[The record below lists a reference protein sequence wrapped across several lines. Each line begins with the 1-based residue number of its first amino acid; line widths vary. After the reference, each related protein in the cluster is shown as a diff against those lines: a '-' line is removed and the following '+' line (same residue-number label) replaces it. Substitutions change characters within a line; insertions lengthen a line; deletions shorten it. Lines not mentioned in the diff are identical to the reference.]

1 MILTEDKTRSYEYR
15 SFIRK
20 FFIPILIILIL
31 IPAFYTGSHTL
42 LPSKNPEGVID
53 YPDVSVETSDGFLLI
68 ILDGVGRDIM
78 LDSEYM
84 PFLNSQRGNTALINL
99 ETGPLTLSA
108 NCVKEMMTGVPN
120 APIDGLNNFK
130 LPHPGGEDPW
140 LLAADDDRYSVG
152 MIGSYVMGNMYSE
165 FENIEFIDTFR
176 GHSDYYEGDNESF
189 NIFNQWL
196 DNKKHNVISLH
207 FSGSDKV
214 GHTWGIL
221 GDDFKDKVLDL
232 DSKLESIF
240 SKVPPQWNIIVTAD
254 HGLTDAG
261 THGSAEEVTRRVS
274 AFVKGPNIAPGSQS
288 EGHQRDLSA
297 LTTFSLN
304 LPFPEQLHGKIPL
317 EILDLNA
324 NQKNIIESWNW
335 QAAYERQIFLDKEN
349 GKDSN
354 LVGVNTIEWEK
365 IIIDGSFS
373 RTSDVI
379 LSLVVWST
387 IILIS
392 LIYIGETDFKDRN
405 ILKNIIMFSTL
416 IFCLI
421 LSQKM
426 LNFSAMIS
434 RAIGAFCAVWLISW
448 SLMPKFENKN
458 KHSKFDM
465 LKISNKLGQ
474 ISSNQ
479 FNFFALFVLI
489 LIFTGT
495 VTQALVSCLMIW
507 IIIYSLSSNNNKDSI
522 NNKYF
527 LDNPLLIFIICFTF
541 ASLRLWFTLIP
552 FTVICA
558 LNLREFIADKKSR
571 IEITSLTITLS
582 LLIISLL
589 LVHDRIFEKQ
599 YLMSALR
606 SGWPETIF
614 GGIKSIVILCSAYFL
629 SLFLQGEKL
638 TKYEKTQNFNL
649 LLLGILALSV
659 ESNLLDRIL
668 LCVILFHYLGFMY
681 YNIFSRGINFS
692 RSSMINIL
700 SLHLL
705 LIWGVWASTLAL
717 ILIPIISPLVNSLT
731 DKFDLDKDLSK
742 NHKLLI
748 SMAVIPW
755 VIWIFWWT
763 LMGQVNGVQTCFEGI
778 CPHPRELDPGRV
790 MVKGGY
796 VGIRENPPT
805 NWMIFM
811 VGLPILIFST
821 FMMYEIRKNGILLSP
836 YVVSQLLLILGCVNI
851 LAFSAEY
858 PRLIFTLSWNILFA
872 VLQIIFALL
881 AMSLHRYL
889 ENKNVEIKISC

>member
-1 MILTEDKTRSYEYR
+1 M
-15 SFIRK
+15 
-20 FFIPILIILIL
+20 
-31 IPAFYTGSHTL
+31 
-42 LPSKNPEGVID
+42 LPPENPEGVIES
-53 YPDVSVETSDGFLLI
+53 PEVSIETSDGFLLI

-78 LDSEYM
+78 QDSEYM
-84 PFLNSQRGNTALINL
+84 PFLNSQRNSLAVINL

-130 LPHPGGEDPW
+130 LPHPGGLDPW
-140 LLAADDDRYSVG
+140 LLASEDERYSVG

-189 NIFNQWL
+189 NIFNQWI
-196 DNKKHNVISLH
+196 DSKKHNVISLH

-274 AFVKGPNIAPGSQS
+274 AFVKGPNIALGSQS

-304 LPFPEQLHGKIPL
+304 LPFPIQLHGKIPL
-317 EILDLNA
+317 DILELDT
-324 NQKNIIESWNW
+324 NQKNIIENWNW
-335 QAAYERQIFLDKEN
+335 QAAYERQIFLDNEN
-349 GKDSN
+349 GKDSD
-354 LVGVNTIEWEK
+354 LVGIQTIEWEK

-373 RTSDVI
+373 RTSDVV
-379 LSLVVWST
+379 LSLLVWIT

-392 LIYIGETDFKDRN
+392 LIYVGETDIKD
-405 ILKNIIMFSTL
+405 KNIQKNIVVFSAL
-416 IFCLI
+416 IFSLI

-426 LNFSAMIS
+426 LNFSAMIP

-448 SLMPKFENKN
+448 SLMPKVTDKN
-458 KHSKFDM
+458 NDTKFDII
-465 LKISNKLGQ
+465 KISSKLET

-479 FNFFALFVLI
+479 FYFLIMFVSI
-489 LIFTGT
+489 LLFTGT
-495 VTQALVSCLMIW
+495 ITQALVSSLMVW
-507 IIIYSLSSNNNKDSI
+507 IIIYSLSIKTSKDS
-522 NNKYF
+522 NGKKYF

-541 ASLRLWFTLIP
+541 ASLRLWFALIP
-552 FTVICA
+552 FTVIC
-558 LNLREFIADKKSR
+558 LINLRNSI
-571 IEITSLTITLS
+571 IEKDSKREIYSLFVTVFLLILSLTM
-582 LLIISLL
+582 
-589 LVHDRIFEKQ
+589 VHDRIFDKQ

-614 GGIKSIVILCSAYFL
+614 GGVKSIVILCSASLL
-629 SLFLQGEKL
+629 SLYLQNENL
-638 TKYEKTQNFNL
+638 SKYQQIQNFNV

-668 LCVILFHYLGFMY
+668 LCVILFHYTAFIY
-681 YNIFSRGINFS
+681 YSIFSKGIKFPKTT
-692 RSSMINIL
+692 MINIL
-700 SLHLL
+700 ALHLL
-705 LIWGVWASTLAL
+705 LIWGVWASAL
-717 ILIPIISPLVNSLT
+717 ILIFIPIISPLVKSLT
-731 DKFDLDKDLSK
+731 SK
-742 NHKLLI
+742 IDINSDYSNNYKVAI

-755 VIWIFWWT
+755 VIWILWWT
-763 LMGQVNGVQTCFEGI
+763 LMGQVNGIQTCFEGI

-805 NWMIFM
+805 NWMVFM
-811 VGLPILIFST
+811 VGLPLLIFST
-821 FMMYEIRKNGILLSP
+821 FMMYEIRKNGVKLSP
-836 YVVSQLLLILGCVNI
+836 YVISQLLLILGCVNI
-851 LAFSAEY
+851 LAFSSEY

-872 VLQIIFALL
+872 ILQIVFALL
-881 AMSLHRYL
+881 AMSIHKFL
-889 ENKNVEIKISC
+889 ENKKFVVDVY

>member
-1 MILTEDKTRSYEYR
+1 MILTEDITKSYEYR

-20 FFIPILIILIL
+20 FFIPIVIILIL

-84 PFLNSQRGNTALINL
+84 PFLNSQRDSTALINL

-274 AFVKGPNIAPGSQS
+274 AFVKGPNIAKGSQS

-354 LVGVNTIEWEK
+354 LVGVNTIEWDK

-379 LSLVVWST
+379 LSLVVWSA

-426 LNFSAMIS
+426 LNFSAMIP

-495 VTQALVSCLMIW
+495 VTQALVSSLMIW
-507 IIIYSLSSNNNKDSI
+507 IIIYSLSSKNYKHSI

-541 ASLRLWFTLIP
+541 ANLRLWFTLIP

-558 LNLREFIADKKSR
+558 LKLREFIADKKSR
-571 IEITSLTITLS
+571 IEITSLTITVS
-582 LLIISLL
+582 LLIFSLL

-629 SLFLQGEKL
+629 SLYLQGEKL
-638 TKYEKTQNFNL
+638 AKYEKTQNFNL

-778 CPHPRELDPGRV
+778 CPYPRELDPGRV

-811 VGLPILIFST
+811 VGLPIFIFSSL
-821 FMMYEIRKNGILLSP
+821 MMYEIRKNGVLLSP

-851 LAFSAEY
+851 LAFSSEY

-872 VLQIIFALL
+872 ILQITFALS
-881 AMSLHRYL
+881 AMFAHKYIKN
-889 ENKNVEIKISC
+889 NKIKPQIEL

>member
-1 MILTEDKTRSYEYR
+1 MTEDITKPYEYR
-15 SFIRK
+15 YFIRK
-20 FFIPILIILIL
+20 FFIPIVIILIL
-31 IPAFYTGSHTL
+31 IPAFYTGSHTV
-42 LPSKNPEGVID
+42 LPSKNPAGLID
-53 YPDVSVETSDGFLLI
+53 YPNVSVDTSDGFLLL

-78 LDSEYM
+78 LDSDYL
-84 PFLNSQRGNTALINL
+84 PFLNSQRDSTALINL

-274 AFVKGPNIAPGSQS
+274 AFVKGPNIASGSQS

-317 EILDLNA
+317 EILDLNSI
-324 NQKNIIESWNW
+324 QKNIIESWNW

-354 LVGVNTIEWEK
+354 LVGVNTIEWDK

-379 LSLVVWST
+379 LSLVIWSV

-392 LIYIGETDFKDRN
+392 LIYIGETNFKDRN
-405 ILKNIIMFSTL
+405 IFKNIIMFSTL

-426 LNFSAMIS
+426 LSFSAMIP

-458 KHSKFDM
+458 KQSKFD
-465 LKISNKLGQ
+465 LVNISNKLGQ

-489 LIFTGT
+489 LIFTAS
-495 VTQALVSCLMIW
+495 VSQALVSSLMIW
-507 IIIYSLSSNNNKDSI
+507 IIIYSLSSKNNKDSI
-522 NNKYF
+522 NHKYF

-558 LNLREFIADKKSR
+558 LKLREFIID
-571 IEITSLTITLS
+571 
-582 LLIISLL
+582 
-589 LVHDRIFEKQ
+589 
-599 YLMSALR
+599 
-606 SGWPETIF
+606 
-614 GGIKSIVILCSAYFL
+614 
-629 SLFLQGEKL
+629 
-638 TKYEKTQNFNL
+638 
-649 LLLGILALSV
+649 
-659 ESNLLDRIL
+659 
-668 LCVILFHYLGFMY
+668 
-681 YNIFSRGINFS
+681 
-692 RSSMINIL
+692 
-700 SLHLL
+700 
-705 LIWGVWASTLAL
+705 
-717 ILIPIISPLVNSLT
+717 
-731 DKFDLDKDLSK
+731 
-742 NHKLLI
+742 
-748 SMAVIPW
+748 
-755 VIWIFWWT
+755 
-763 LMGQVNGVQTCFEGI
+763 
-778 CPHPRELDPGRV
+778 
-790 MVKGGY
+790 
-796 VGIRENPPT
+796 
-805 NWMIFM
+805 
-811 VGLPILIFST
+811 
-821 FMMYEIRKNGILLSP
+821 
-836 YVVSQLLLILGCVNI
+836 
-851 LAFSAEY
+851 
-858 PRLIFTLSWNILFA
+858 
-872 VLQIIFALL
+872 
-881 AMSLHRYL
+881 
-889 ENKNVEIKISC
+889 

>member
-1 MILTEDKTRSYEYR
+1 M
-15 SFIRK
+15 
-20 FFIPILIILIL
+20 
-31 IPAFYTGSHTL
+31 

-53 YPDVSVETSDGFLLI
+53 YLDVSVETSDGFLLI

-84 PFLNSQRGNTALINL
+84 PFLNSQRGSTALINL

-108 NCVKEMMTGVPN
+108 NCVKEIMTGVPN

-140 LLAADDDRYSVG
+140 LLAADDERYSVG

-189 NIFNQWL
+189 NIFNDWM

-240 SKVPPQWNIIVTAD
+240 SIVPPQWNIIVTAD

-274 AFVKGPNIAPGSQS
+274 AFVKGPNIASGSQS

-304 LPFPEQLHGKIPL
+304 LPFPVQLHGKIPL
-317 EILDLNA
+317 EILDLTTE
-324 NQKNIIESWNW
+324 QKTTLESWNW
-335 QAAYERQIFLDKEN
+335 QAAYERQIFLDEEN

-354 LVGVNTIEWEK
+354 LVGPDTIEWEK

-373 RTSDVI
+373 RTSDVV
-379 LSLVVWST
+379 LSLLVWIT
-387 IILIS
+387 IIVIS
-392 LIYIGETDFKDRN
+392 LIFVGETDVKNRK
-405 ILKNIIMFSTL
+405 ILKNVVIFSAL
-416 IFCLI
+416 IFSLI

-426 LNFSAMIS
+426 LSFSAMIP
-434 RAIGAFCAVWLISW
+434 RAIGAFSAVWLISW
-448 SLMPKFENKN
+448 SLMPEVNNNNKSMKFNFY
-458 KHSKFDM
+458 KFSDKM
-465 LKISNKLGQ
+465 AQ

-479 FNFFALFVLI
+479 FNFLGLFMLI
-489 LIFTGT
+489 LIITGT
-495 VTQALVSCLMIW
+495 ITQALVSSLMIW
-507 IIIYSLSSNNNKDSI
+507 IIIFSLSTKNSKSSGA
-522 NNKYF
+522 KYF
-527 LDNPLLIFIICFTF
+527 LNNPILIFIVCFTF

-552 FTVICA
+552 FTVICM
-558 LNLREFIADKKSR
+558 LKLREYV
-571 IEITSLTITLS
+571 IEKRPRKE
-582 LLIISLL
+582 IISLSIAVL
-589 LVHDRIFEKQ
+589 LLALSLMLVHDRILEKQ

-606 SGWPETIF
+606 SGWPETIS
-614 GGIKSIVILCSAYFL
+614 GGIRSIAILCAMSFL
-629 SLFLQGEKL
+629 SLYLQGEKL
-638 TKYEKTQNFNL
+638 TKLEQIQNFNL
-649 LLLGILALSV
+649 LLLGLLALSI

-668 LCVILFHYLGFMY
+668 LGVILFHYIGFAY
-681 YNIFSRGINFS
+681 FHIFSKGINFS

-705 LIWGVWASTLAL
+705 LIWGVWASALSL
-717 ILIPIISPLVNSLT
+717 ILLPIVSPIVRSLT
-731 DKFDLDKDLSK
+731 EKMDFNSDLLT

-811 VGLPILIFST
+811 VGLPIFIFST
-821 FMMYEIRKNGILLSP
+821 LLMYKIRKNGVLLSP
-836 YVVSQLLLILGCVNI
+836 YVTSQLLLILGCVNI

-872 VLQIIFALL
+872 VLQIIFALSAIL
-881 AMSLHRYL
+881 IHKFL
-889 ENKNVEIKISC
+889 ENRNIDTQNTITKLSIQT